1 MALTAPI
8 INIYKSLE
16 EALSFR
22 NSWMNQK
29 FDFSGVQLLP
39 NNPNKYIQVTNTP
52 GGINLEDW
60 VVKVFSV
67 YGEELGDITPSF
79 MVESLTNSDNGN
91 PQFIWSLT
99 NIPQDFGWRLIY
111 LEITQ
116 SVGEKFYTNPFKI
129 TEIDSEK
136 TAFIAYKFKKS
147 EPFQTIQF
155 TTWYREKGLPQEI
168 TTYYQESAK
177 STVSSV
183 VKFDNIEWWS
193 TENMNRDLLIK
204 LKYILGLPYVY
215 VDFIRS
221 NYYEAPELEWS
232 NSRQNFASM
241 DYYLVKHEND
251 VYQQQEE
258 SSGDFLNTDFDSNDF
273 LIFNE

>member
-60 VVKVFSV
+60 VVKVFSIC
-67 YGEELGDITPSF
+67 GEELGDITSSF

-99 NIPQDFGWRLIY
+99 NILQDFGWGLVY

-116 SVGEKFYTNPFKI
+116 SVGEKFYTTPFKI

-155 TTWYREKGLPQEI
+155 TTWYRERGLPQEI
-168 TTYYQESAK
+168 TPYYQESAK

-193 TENMNRDLLIK
+193 TENMSRDLLIK

-251 VYQQQEE
+251 IYQEMQENR
-258 SSGDFLNTDFDSNDF
+258 GDFASVDWDSNDF
-273 LIFNE
+273 YIYN

>member
-8 INIYKSLE
+8 INIYKSLD
-16 EALSFR
+16 EAIYFR

-60 VVKVFSV
+60 VVKVFSLC
-67 YGEELGDITPSF
+67 GKELGDITPSF

-99 NIPQDFGWRLIY
+99 NITQDFGWGLIY
-111 LEITQ
+111 LQIKQ
-116 SVGEKFYTNPFKI
+116 STGETFYTNPFKI

-136 TAFIAYKFKKS
+136 TAFIAYKYKKTD
-147 EPFQTIQF
+147 PFQTIQF
-155 TTWYREKGLPQEI
+155 TTWFREKGLPQEL

-177 STVSSV
+177 STVSSAI
-183 VKFDNIEWWS
+183 KFDEIEWWS
-193 TENMNRDLLIK
+193 TESMNRDLLIR
-204 LKYILGLPYVY
+204 LKGILGLPFVY
-215 VDFIRS
+215 VDFVRA
-221 NYYEAPELEWS
+221 NYYEAPELDWS
-232 NSRQNFASM
+232 NSRQNFNFM
-241 DYYLVKHEND
+241 DYYLVFHPND
-251 VYQQQEE
+251 IYLQQGEAK
-258 SSGDFLNTDFDSNDF
+258 GDWSINDWDSNDF
-273 LIFNE
+273 YIYN

>member
-16 EALSFR
+16 EALYFR
-22 NSWMNQK
+22 NSWMNTQ
-29 FDFSGVQLLP
+29 FIFSGIQLLP
-39 NNPNKYIQVTNTP
+39 NNLNKYIQVTNTP

-60 VVKVFSV
+60 VVKVFSIC
-67 YGEELGDITPSF
+67 GKELGDITPSF

-99 NIPQDFGWRLIY
+99 NIPQDFGWNLIY

-116 SVGEKFYTNPFKI
+116 SLGEKFYTNPFKI
-129 TEIDSEK
+129 TSIDSEK

-147 EPFQTIQF
+147 ETFQTIQF
-155 TTWYREKGLPQEI
+155 ATWYREKGFPQEL

-177 STVSSV
+177 STVSSQI
-183 VKFDNIEWWS
+183 KYDNIEWWS
-193 TENMNRDLLIK
+193 TENMNRDLLIR
-204 LKYILGLPYVY
+204 LKGVLALPYVY
-215 VDFIRS
+215 VDLVRS

-232 NSRQNFASM
+232 TARQNFAKM
-241 DYYLVKHEND
+241 DYYLVRHEND
-251 VYQQQEE
+251 VYTATQQPK
-258 SSGDFLNTDFDSNDF
+258 GDFASADWDSNDF
-273 LIFNE
+273 YIYN

>member
-16 EALSFR
+16 EAMYFR
-22 NSWMNQK
+22 NSWLNQK
-29 FDFSGVQLLP
+29 FDFSGIQLLP
-39 NNPNKYIQVTNTP
+39 QNPNKYIQVTNTP

-60 VVKVFSV
+60 TVKVFSLC
-67 YGEELGDITPSF
+67 GQELGDITPSF

-99 NIPQDFGWRLIY
+99 NIPQDFGWGLIY

-177 STVSSV
+177 STVSSAI
-183 VKFDNIEWWS
+183 KYDNIEWWCS
-193 TENMNRDLLIK
+193 ENMNRDLLIE
-204 LKYILGLPYVY
+204 LKKILGLPYVY

-232 NSRQNFASM
+232 NGRQNFASM
-241 DYYLVKHEND
+241 DYYLVRHEND
-251 VYQQQEE
+251 IYLQQGEAK
-258 SSGDFLNTDFDSNDF
+258 GDFRSQDWASNDF
-273 LIFNE
+273 YIYN

>member
-22 NSWMNQK
+22 SSWMNQK

-39 NNPNKYIQVTNTP
+39 NNPNKYIQVTNTT

-60 VVKVFSV
+60 VVKVFSLC
-67 YGEELGDITPSF
+67 GKELGDITTSF
-79 MVESLTNSDNGN
+79 MVESLTNSDNGS

-99 NIPQDFGWRLIY
+99 NINQDFGWGLIY

-129 TEIDSEK
+129 TAIDEEK

-155 TTWYREKGLPQEI
+155 TTWFREKGFPQEI
-168 TTYYQESAK
+168 TPYYQESAK
-177 STVSSV
+177 STVSSAI
-183 VKFDNIEWWS
+183 KYDNIEWWC
-193 TENMNRDLLIK
+193 TENMNRNLLIE
-204 LKYILGLPYVY
+204 LKKILGLPFVY

-221 NYYEAPELEWS
+221 NYYEAPDLEWS
-232 NSRQNFASM
+232 NGRQNFASM
-241 DYYLVKHEND
+241 DYYLVRHEND
-251 VYQQQEE
+251 VYLQKGEAK
-258 SSGDFLNTDFDSNDF
+258 GDFRLQDWESNDF
-273 LIFNE
+273 YIYN